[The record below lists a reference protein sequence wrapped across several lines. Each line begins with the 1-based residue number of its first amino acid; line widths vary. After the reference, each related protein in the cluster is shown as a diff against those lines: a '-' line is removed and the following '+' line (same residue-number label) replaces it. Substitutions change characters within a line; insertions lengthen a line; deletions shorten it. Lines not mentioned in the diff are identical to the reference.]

1 MGGNKD
7 AKKQAC
13 KKLTMPLIIIPAFNE
28 AETIVS
34 VITAIRKRY
43 RYPVL
48 VVNDMSHD
56 DTARLASAAGARVL
70 NLRAQLGA
78 WGATQT
84 GVVYAL
90 KKGYTAVLT
99 LDADGQHEPDY
110 IGDLLDQLDCGND
123 IVIGAYVERCSRA
136 RHIARYYFKILT
148 GLQIEDMTSGFR
160 AYNFYAMQVIASKQ
174 ATLLDYQDV
183 GVLLMCRRAGLR
195 ISEVQTPMNLRFN
208 GHSRVFY
215 SWWVVMRYMVQTSI
229 LCLSQIG
236 MPNTF
241 QFR

>member
-1 MGGNKD
+1 
-7 AKKQAC
+7 
-13 KKLTMPLIIIPAFNE
+13 MPLIIIPAHNE
-28 AETIVS
+28 EKSIAT
-34 VITAIRKRY
+34 VIDAIHKRY
-43 RYPVL
+43 QYPVL

-56 DTARLASAAGARVL
+56 ATAFVASNAGAKVL

-90 KKGYTAVLT
+90 KKGYKIVIT

-110 IGDLLDQLDCGND
+110 ISELLDQLDLGND
-123 IVIGAYVERCSRA
+123 IVIGAFVERCSKA
-136 RHIARYYFKILT
+136 RNLARFYFKLLT

-160 AYNFYAMQVIASKQ
+160 AYNFLAMHVVASKQ
-174 ATLLDYQDV
+174 ATLLDYQDI
-183 GVLLMCRRAGLR
+183 GVLLMCRRAGLQ
-195 ISEVQTPMNLRFN
+195 ISEVQTPMNLRSS

-215 SWWVVMRYMVQTSI
+215 SWWVVLRYMLQTSI

-236 MPNTF
+236 TTKTTKL
-241 QFR
+241 RYR